1 MIIDFPANTI
11 EIIVD
16 GNSCGIINMTTA
28 GLGGGQLLYP
38 AFSAYDGA
46 SVRLIAPDPTYV
58 PPVPASPI
66 LVAPSGFP
74 NERLES
80 RLSIVRSCSRR
91 LNILLMGITG
101 AGKSTFIN
109 TCYTSCLPAAK
120 TDIEMIAYAHATKGH
135 ASTELKKY
143 LLPSTNITL
152 WDPWVWIRSVA
163 VISFHK
169 VAHQ

>member
-1 MIIDFPANTI
+1 MIVDFPANTI

-16 GNSCGIINMTTA
+16 GIPCSIINMTTA

-46 SVRLIAPDPTYV
+46 SVSLIAPDPTYV
-58 PPVPASPI
+58 PPVAVSPI
-66 LVAPSGFP
+66 LVAPIGFP

-80 RLSIVRSCSRR
+80 RLGIVRSCSRR

-163 VISFHK
+163 VICHFIK
-169 VAHQ
+169 